1 MNNVAYYSIMKIEQV
16 SKNVENFLFF
26 QVLRCFFN
34 FGNLDSALS
43 ETSKNPIKTTKL
55 STFYEILMRFCVK
68 NKFQICAE
76 K

>member
-1 MNNVAYYSIMKIEQV
+1 MNNVAYYSIMKTEQV

-43 ETSKNPIKTTKL
+43 KMSKNHIKTTKL
-55 STFYEILMRFCVK
+55 STFYEILMRFCMK
-68 NKFQICAE
+68 NKFQI
-76 K
+76 

>member
-16 SKNVENFLFF
+16 SKIVENFLFF

-43 ETSKNPIKTTKL
+43 KTSKNHIITTKL
-55 STFYEILMRFCVK
+55 STFYEILMRFCMK
-68 NKFQICAE
+68 NKFQI
-76 K
+76 

>member
-43 ETSKNPIKTTKL
+43 ETSINHIKTTKL
-55 STFYEILMRFCVK
+55 STFYEFLMRFCMK
-68 NKFQICAE
+68 NKFQI
-76 K
+76 